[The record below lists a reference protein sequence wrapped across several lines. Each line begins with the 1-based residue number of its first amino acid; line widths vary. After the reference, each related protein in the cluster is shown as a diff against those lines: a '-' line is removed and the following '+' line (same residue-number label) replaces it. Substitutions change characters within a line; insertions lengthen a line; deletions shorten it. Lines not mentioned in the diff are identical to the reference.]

1 MKSLGFGGVY
11 IYIYIGVV
19 VVVDIEI
26 NVKSQEFNVCLGER
40 R

>member
-1 MKSLGFGGVY
+1 MKSLGFGGV
-11 IYIYIGVV
+11 YIYIGVV